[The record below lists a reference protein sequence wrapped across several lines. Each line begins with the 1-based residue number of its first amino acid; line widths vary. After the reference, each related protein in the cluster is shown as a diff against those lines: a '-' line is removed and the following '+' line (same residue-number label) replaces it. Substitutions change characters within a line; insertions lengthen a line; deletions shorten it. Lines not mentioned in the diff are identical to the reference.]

1 MKTSNKNI
9 FVVGYSTLNK
19 KEKKKADIMIK
30 NLRKEGKKVS
40 VGI

>member
-9 FVVGYSTLNK
+9 FVAGYSTLSK

-30 NLRKEGKKVS
+30 NLRKEGNRVS